1 MTDAVYVKN
10 YKAPP
15 VCRREILRYAGGGKT
30 EEGEVSRLLDSC
42 LEELA
47 GKLSYRVCWR
57 VFPVGRRDGVLDLSF
72 AETASRGLFKN
83 LAGCG
88 SAVLF
93 AATVGLEVDRLIAR
107 YGRISPARALLFE
120 AIGTERIESLC
131 DVFSEDMRRQAQ
143 AAGGDTRPRFSPGYG
158 DLPLALQRDIFHALD
173 CARKIGLTLNDSLMM
188 SPAKSVTAI
197 IGITDRAGE
206 NKRKDCTDCGKQD
219 CVFRKN

>member
-15 VCRREILRYAGGGKT
+15 VCRGEILRYAGGGK
-30 EEGEVSRLLDSC
+30 EAEGEVSRLLDSC

-57 VFPVGRRDGVLDLSF
+57 VLPVDRRSGVLDLSF
-72 AETASRGLFKN
+72 AETASQGLFKN

-107 YGRISPARALLFE
+107 YGRISPCPEHCFLRQSVRSGSRACAMRFQ
-120 AIGTERIESLC
+120 RI
-131 DVFSEDMRRQAQ
+131 
-143 AAGGDTRPRFSPGYG
+143 
-158 DLPLALQRDIFHALD
+158 
-173 CARKIGLTLNDSLMM
+173 
-188 SPAKSVTAI
+188 
-197 IGITDRAGE
+197 
-206 NKRKDCTDCGKQD
+206 
-219 CVFRKN
+219 